1 MGKEGIGNVVSDIPG
16 YLERLCRGRTGY
28 EFIPKRKNALD
39 LGALAG
45 RLEACNIAVEAN
57 TPHLLIVKVKGTG
70 VSVFASGKLI
80 VKDVESKEGA
90 EKIAAEL
97 IKIIAERRA

>member
-1 MGKEGIGNVVSDIPG
+1 M
-16 YLERLCRGRTGY
+16 ERLCRGRTGY
-28 EFIPKRKNALD
+28 EFIPKRKNALNLD
-39 LGALAG
+39 VLANN
-45 RLEACNIAVEAN
+45 LESKNIVVEAN

-80 VKDVESKEGA
+80 VKDIESKEGA

-97 IKIIAERRA
+97 IKIIEECGA

>member
-1 MGKEGIGNVVSDIPG
+1 M
-16 YLERLCRGRTGY
+16 ERLCRGRTGY
-28 EFIPKRKNALD
+28 EFIPKRRNALD

-57 TPHLLIVKVKGTG
+57 TPHLLIVKVNGTG

-80 VKDVESKEGA
+80 VKDIESKEGA
-90 EKIAAEL
+90 EKIAMQL
-97 IKIIAERRA
+97 IRIIAGRGA

>member
-1 MGKEGIGNVVSDIPG
+1 
-16 YLERLCRGRTGY
+16 LERLCRGRTGY
-28 EFIPKRKNALD
+28 EFIPKRKNALNLD
-39 LGALAG
+39 VLANN
-45 RLEACNIAVEAN
+45 LESKNIVVEAN

-80 VKDVESKEGA
+80 VKDIESKEGA

-97 IKIIAERRA
+97 IKIIEECGA

>member
-1 MGKEGIGNVVSDIPG
+1 MEILG

-28 EFIPKRKNALD
+28 EFIPKRKNALNLD
-39 LGALAG
+39 VLANN
-45 RLEACNIAVEAN
+45 LESKNIVVEAN

-80 VKDVESKEGA
+80 VKDIESKEGA

-97 IKIIAERRA
+97 IKIIEECGA